1 MNNILKKIKTFYL
14 NNKKKIIW
22 FSILGCIVFL
32 MLFSDFGYLT
42 TIEYHIKKNELQDK
56 INISKKKNDSLKK
69 RIEIITNDS
78 MEIERI
84 AREHYGLIKQNEEIY
99 IVR

>member
-1 MNNILKKIKTFYL
+1 
-14 NNKKKIIW
+14 
-22 FSILGCIVFL
+22 